1 MFPKFIFVELSIPY
15 HQFLYYFGSTA
26 TKSNLINN
34 LKMFVYNKRFNLL
47 LVAIDN
53 GHTVNFKFFDL
64 FR

>member
-1 MFPKFIFVELSIPY
+1 MFPKFIFVELSILY
-15 HQFLYYFGSTA
+15 HQVLYYFGSTA

-47 LVAIDN
+47 LVSIDN

>member
-1 MFPKFIFVELSIPY
+1 MFPKFIFVELSILY
-15 HQFLYYFGSTA
+15 HQVLYYFGSTA

-53 GHTVNFKFFDL
+53 SHTVNFKFFDL